1 MEGKRLLQI
10 IHVENSLNLVAR
22 LCRVVRLHMSAG
34 HLQVPSEIRVNQPC
48 VIKDESNQACPQRL
62 PVANNNSQTHQL

>member
-10 IHVENSLNLVAR
+10 IHVENSLNMVAR

-48 VIKDESNQACPQRL
+48 VSKDVKSSMSPAAACGKQ
-62 PVANNNSQTHQL
+62 